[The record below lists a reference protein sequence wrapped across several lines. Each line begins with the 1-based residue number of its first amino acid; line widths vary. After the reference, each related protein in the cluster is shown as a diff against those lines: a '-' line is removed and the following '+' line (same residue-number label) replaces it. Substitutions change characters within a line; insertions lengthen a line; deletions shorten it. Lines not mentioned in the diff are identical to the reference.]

1 MTDYDLFGATAGPA
15 TSALDGSNQYTLG
28 VEFSLTGVNPL
39 WLKGYRFWRAPD
51 LEVTGPV
58 VARAY
63 AAVAE
68 TAVASSDASF
78 ALSGSGWQT
87 ALLATPIPLVLG
99 TRYRAGVHFPNG
111 RYAFTNAYWASSV
124 IVGPLTGHSQ
134 ASSTAGEQGSLQAG
148 ASLAFPGNGSPGAA
162 NYWITPIITD
172 VDPGSGD
179 FRTGSVSAPL
189 GLAAD
194 LLGVKGSA
202 RAVTGVLALAGS
214 PLGAKG
220 SAGAASA
227 GLSMIGSVTGGDV
240 GYLPAAVSDVLCSA
254 WATPGDVPDRLKTEL
269 GITDAQLLDPLM
281 RASEM
286 LWALSGRRWYG
297 EGCNEQSTLT
307 SYREASEYHDSWGS
321 CGCWDV
327 APGMPYAHADRPRS
341 IRLARSPASVVS
353 VTVAGEVLTPT
364 AYRLTR
370 SGWLERVDGGLWDT
384 CAGDTVVVYTF
395 GEPPPRGGRDAAVT
409 LGLELAKDFYDVGKC
424 RLPKRTIS
432 VTRQGVSLQ
441 MVDPMDFLERGGVG
455 ITSVDLWLN
464 AVNPG
469 ARTQRATV
477 WSPDLPAT
485 HRRTR
490 L

>member
-1 MTDYDLFGATAGPA
+1 
-15 TSALDGSNQYTLG
+15 
-28 VEFSLTGVNPL
+28 
-39 WLKGYRFWRAPD
+39 
-51 LEVTGPV
+51 
-58 VARAY
+58 
-63 AAVAE
+63 
-68 TAVASSDASF
+68 
-78 ALSGSGWQT
+78 
-87 ALLATPIPLVLG
+87 
-99 TRYRAGVHFPNG
+99 
-111 RYAFTNAYWASSV
+111 
-124 IVGPLTGHSQ
+124 
-134 ASSTAGEQGSLQAG
+134 
-148 ASLAFPGNGSPGAA
+148 
-162 NYWITPIITD
+162 
-172 VDPGSGD
+172 
-179 FRTGSVSAPL
+179 
-189 GLAAD
+189 
-194 LLGVKGSA
+194 
-202 RAVTGVLALAGS
+202 
-214 PLGAKG
+214 
-220 SAGAASA
+220 
-227 GLSMIGSVTGGDV
+227 MIGSITGGDV
-240 GYLPAAVSDVLCSA
+240 GYLPAPVSDVLCSA

-269 GITDAQLLDPLM
+269 GITDSQLLDPLM

-297 EGCNEQSTLT
+297 GGCTEQATLT
-307 SYREASEYHDSWGS
+307 SYREGAEYHDSWGS

-327 APGMPYAHADRPRS
+327 APGMPYEHADRPRS
-341 IRLARSPASVVS
+341 IRLPRSPAAVVS
-353 VTVAGEVLTPT
+353 VTEGGVVLAPS

-370 SGWLERVDGGLWDT
+370 SGWLERVDGLLWDT

-395 GEPPPRGGRDAAVT
+395 GEPPPRGGRDAAVV

-485 HRRTR
+485 HQRTR